1 MKEYI
6 VMKKTLDFTIPA
18 IALLLLISGCIFN
31 DNNYLQPDDFV
42 TALRKSGLNV
52 ERANRLDHRPLG
64 ASQAL
69 EVKIAGSGVGISK
82 FDRSAKLTR
91 QKLEKIAKSKKIF
104 FNGIP
109 YPVYEVSGSFVLV
122 GLEKN
127 REKHRILE
135 VLRNFK

>member
-6 VMKKTLDFTIPA
+6 KMKKTWSFTA
-18 IALLLLISGCIFN
+18 TAFMVMLLVSGCIFN

-42 TALRKSGLNV
+42 TALRRNNINV
-52 ERANRLDHRPLG
+52 ERVNRLDHRPLG
-64 ASQAL
+64 ASEAL
-69 EVKIAGSGVGISK
+69 EVRIAGSGVGIYK

-91 QKLEKIAKSKKIF
+91 QKLDKIAKAKKIF

-109 YPVYEVSGSFVLV
+109 YPIYEVSGSFVLV